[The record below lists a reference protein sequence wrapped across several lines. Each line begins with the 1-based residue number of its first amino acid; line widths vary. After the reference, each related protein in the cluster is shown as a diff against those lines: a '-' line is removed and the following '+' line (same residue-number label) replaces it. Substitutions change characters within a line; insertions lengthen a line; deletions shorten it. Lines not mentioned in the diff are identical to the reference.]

1 MEMGFVGLGGMGQ
14 PIARNLLKAG
24 HTLKIYNRTRSR
36 EKVLVGEGA
45 TSAETPAAA
54 AMAGVVATM
63 LADDA
68 AVEDVVFGDH
78 GILAGL
84 PREGVH
90 ISHSTI
96 STHMSRRLTEA
107 HRERGQFFVA
117 APVFGRPDA
126 ALAARL
132 IVVAAGP
139 QEALD
144 RCHPELEAIGR
155 KLIVIGPDPVAANTF
170 KLAGNFLIASM
181 LETLGEAI
189 ALLRKSG
196 VDPATFLE
204 IMAGSFF
211 QSPVYENY
219 GKIIAAQRYEPAG
232 FKLRLGLKDVR
243 LMTGGGGRS
252 GSAHAHRQPDPRQ
265 HDQRRRAGIGR
276 LGLGRRGAR
285 RSVEIRAQ
293 DLGVTQPLLAVSEEP
308 VQPLAVHK
316 IWHRQECLCYL
327 PAVGGNHESDT
338 CTRIRRARG
347 AKAG

>member
-1 MEMGFVGLGGMGQ
+1 MEMGLVGLGEMGQ

-107 HRERGQFFVA
+107 HRERGQFFVS

-139 QEALD
+139 KEALD

-204 IMAGSFF
+204 IMAGSLF

-219 GKIIAAQRYEPAG
+219 GKMIVAQRYEPAG

-243 LMTGGGGRS
+243 LMTAAADEAGAPMPIASLIRDNMIS
-252 GSAHAHRQPDPRQ
+252 GVAQ
-265 HDQRRRAGIGR
+265 
-276 LGLGRRGAR
+276 GLG
-285 RSVEIRAQ
+285 
-293 DLGVTQPLLAVSEEP
+293 DLDWAAVALVAALKSG
-308 VQPLAVHK
+308 LK
-316 IWHRQECLCYL
+316 
-327 PAVGGNHESDT
+327 T
-338 CTRIRRARG
+338 
-347 AKAG
+347 